1 MNKTKDV
8 IFPLRLL
15 CLDIDGTLLDTAHQL
30 PPENR
35 AAVQYAAEKGVC
47 ICLLSARPPQAITPI
62 AQALGVS
69 GPVASFGGALIQDG
83 GKRLFDRRLP
93 SDAAQTVIHLAQQA
107 DVSLSFY
114 RDTAWL
120 VEQGD
125 AWSLAEGEITGL
137 RPAVTPLRAALAD
150 GAPHKLL
157 CMGEPVRIDRFL
169 AVLQEKTLPVSLLRS
184 KDTYLE
190 ILPQNADKADALHRL
205 CASLHISPAQ
215 TIAIG
220 DHDVDCALLRAAG
233 VGVAMGNGSPAAR
246 QAADWI
252 APDNDHAGVAAA
264 VYHWIREEQP

>member
-1 MNKTKDV
+1 MNQSGKTA
-8 IFPLRLL
+8 FPLRLL
-15 CLDIDGTLLDTAHQL
+15 CLDIDGTLLNTAHQL

-125 AWSLAEGEITGL
+125 VWSLAEGEITGL

>member
-1 MNKTKDV
+1 M
-8 IFPLRLL
+8 
-15 CLDIDGTLLDTAHQL
+15 
-30 PPENR
+30 
-35 AAVQYAAEKGVC
+35 
-47 ICLLSARPPQAITPI
+47 
-62 AQALGVS
+62 
-69 GPVASFGGALIQDG
+69 
-83 GKRLFDRRLP
+83 
-93 SDAAQTVIHLAQQA
+93 
-107 DVSLSFY
+107 
-114 RDTAWL
+114 
-120 VEQGD
+120 
-125 AWSLAEGEITGL
+125 AEGEITGL

>member
-1 MNKTKDV
+1 M
-8 IFPLRLL
+8 P
-15 CLDIDGTLLDTAHQL
+15 
-30 PPENR
+30 
-35 AAVQYAAEKGVC
+35 
-47 ICLLSARPPQAITPI
+47 LLSSEKQQIARQLFLGIPFYGYDDRNAII
-62 AQALGVS
+62 GSQ
-69 GPVASFGGALIQDG
+69 
-83 GKRLFDRRLP
+83 
-93 SDAAQTVIHLAQQA
+93 
-107 DVSLSFY
+107 
-114 RDTAWL
+114 
-120 VEQGD
+120 
-125 AWSLAEGEITGL
+125 
-137 RPAVTPLRAALAD
+137 
-150 GAPHKLL
+150 
-157 CMGEPVRIDRFL
+157 FL
-169 AVLQEKTLPVSLLRS
+169 AILQEKTLPVSLLRS